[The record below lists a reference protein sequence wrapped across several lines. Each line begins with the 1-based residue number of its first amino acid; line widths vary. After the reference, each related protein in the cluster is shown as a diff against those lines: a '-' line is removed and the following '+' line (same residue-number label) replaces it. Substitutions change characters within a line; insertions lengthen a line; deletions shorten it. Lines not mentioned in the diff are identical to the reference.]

1 MKTYKKIFLSVVLG
15 IFALS
20 SVLAFG
26 AKDVTASVE
35 QNSYPTRIVSLGA
48 SATEILFAV
57 GAGEQVVAR
66 TDFCNFPPEAS
77 SIPSLGGFDG
87 KTFSLESIIAYKP
100 DFVVLFAGMHDHL
113 IEPLQRYEIQ
123 YFVSDATSI
132 EKVLA
137 EIQEIGK
144 ITGHEEKAIA
154 LVEEIQSSIE
164 NLSLISNKTV
174 YWEVWNAPYMT
185 IGSTSFIN
193 ELISKAG
200 GKNIFADVEQ
210 SYPAVNE
217 ESIIA
222 RNPDVIFI
230 PSDSMT
236 SVEDVKNRN
245 GWKDISAVKTDS
257 IYKIDADITSR
268 AGPRIKDAI
277 LLINEFLAK

>member
-1 MKTYKKIFLSVVLG
+1 MKTYKKLFLSVVLG

-35 QNSYPTRIVSLGA
+35 QTSYPTRIVSLGA

-57 GAGEQVVAR
+57 GAGNQVVAR

-132 EKVLA
+132 DKVLA
-137 EIQEIGK
+137 EIAEIGK
-144 ITGHEEKAIA
+144 ITGHEEKALA
-154 LVEEIQSSIE
+154 LVEEIQSSID

-230 PSDSMT
+230 PSDSPVT
-236 SVEDVKNRN
+236 VEDVKNRS
-245 GWKDISAVKTDS
+245 GWQDITAVKTDS

>member
-1 MKTYKKIFLSVVLG
+1 MKTYKKIFLTVVLG

-26 AKDVTASVE
+26 AKDVTVSVE
-35 QNSYPTRIVSLGA
+35 QTSYPTRIVSLGA
-48 SATEILFAV
+48 AATEILFAV
-57 GAGEQVVAR
+57 GAGDQIVAR
-66 TDFCNFPPEAS
+66 TDFCNYPAEAS
-77 SIPSLGGFDG
+77 AIPSLGGFDG

-132 EKVLA
+132 DKVLS
-137 EIQEIGK
+137 EIKEIGK
-144 ITGHEEKAIA
+144 ITGHESEAAA
-154 LVEEIQSSIE
+154 LVSDIETSIN
-164 NLSLISNKTV
+164 NLAFISPKTV

-210 SYPAVNE
+210 AYPSVNE

-230 PSDSMT
+230 PSDSPVT
-236 SVEDVKNRN
+236 VEDVKKRS
-245 GWKDISAVKTDS
+245 GWQDISAVKTDS

-268 AGPRIKDAI
+268 SGPRIKDAI

>member
-1 MKTYKKIFLSVVLG
+1 MKTYKKIILSVVLG

-26 AKDVTASVE
+26 TKDVTVSVE
-35 QNSYPTRIVSLGA
+35 QTSYHTRIVSLGA

-144 ITGHEEKAIA
+144 ITGHEEKALA
-154 LVEEIQSSIE
+154 LVEEIQSSID

-185 IGSTSFIN
+185 IGGTSFIN
-193 ELISKAG
+193 ALITKAG

-210 SYPAVNE
+210 AYPSVNE

-230 PSDSMT
+230 PSDSPVT
-236 SVEDVKNRN
+236 VEDVKNRS

-268 AGPRIKDAI
+268 SGPRIKDAI

>member
-1 MKTYKKIFLSVVLG
+1 MKTYKKIILSVVLG

-132 EKVLA
+132 DKVLS

-144 ITGHEEKAIA
+144 ITGHEEKALA
-154 LVEEIQSSIE
+154 LVEEIQSSID

-185 IGSTSFIN
+185 IGGTSFIN
-193 ELISKAG
+193 ALITKSG

-210 SYPAVNE
+210 AYPSVNE

-230 PSDSMT
+230 PSDSPVT
-236 SVEDVKNRN
+236 VEDVKNRA
-245 GWKDISAVKTDS
+245 GWKDITAVKTDS

-268 AGPRIKDAI
+268 SGPRIKDAI

>member
-1 MKTYKKIFLSVVLG
+1 MKTLQKLFFTFLFLVVV
-15 IFALS
+15 FAP
-20 SVLAFG
+20 VFG
-26 AKDVTASVE
+26 FGVKENVVAEEKPVI
-35 QNSYPTRIVSLGA
+35 PTRIVSLGA

-57 GAGEQVVAR
+57 GAGDQVVAR

-77 SIPSLGGFDG
+77 EIPSIGGFDG

-113 IEPLQRYEIQ
+113 IAPLQKYEIQ

-137 EIQEIGK
+137 EIAEIGK

-185 IGSTSFIN
+185 IGGTSFIN
-193 ELISKAG
+193 ELITKAG
-200 GKNIFADVEQ
+200 GKNIFDDVEQ
-210 SYPAVNE
+210 AYPSVNE

-222 RNPDVIFI
+222 RNPEVIFI
-230 PSDSMT
+230 PSDSPVT
-236 SVEDVKNRN
+236 AEDVKNRS
-245 GWKDISAVKTDS
+245 GWQDISAVKNNR
-257 IYKIDADITSR
+257 IFKIDADITSR
-268 AGPRIKDAI
+268 SGPRIKEAI
-277 LLINEFLAK
+277 LLINEFLTK

>member
-1 MKTYKKIFLSVVLG
+1 MKTYKKLFLSVVLG

-26 AKDVTASVE
+26 AKDVTVSVE
-35 QNSYPTRIVSLGA
+35 QTSYPTRIVSLGA
-48 SATEILFAV
+48 AATEILFAV
-57 GAGEQVVAR
+57 GAGDQIVAR
-66 TDFCNFPPEAS
+66 TDFCNYPAEAS
-77 SIPSLGGFDG
+77 AIPSLGGFDG

-113 IEPLQRYEIQ
+113 IEPLQKYEIQ
-123 YFVSDATSI
+123 YFLSDATSI
-132 EKVLA
+132 DKVLA
-137 EIQEIGK
+137 EIAEIGK
-144 ITGHEEKAIA
+144 ITGHEENALA
-154 LVEEIQSSIE
+154 LVEEIQSSID

-230 PSDSMT
+230 PSDSPVT
-236 SVEDVKNRN
+236 VEDVKNRS

-268 AGPRIKDAI
+268 SGPRIKDAI

>member
-1 MKTYKKIFLSVVLG
+1 MKTFQKLSFTFIFLAV
-15 IFALS
+15 IFAP
-20 SVLAFG
+20 VFG
-26 AKDVTASVE
+26 FGVKENVVTEENPVI
-35 QNSYPTRIVSLGA
+35 PTRIVSLGA

-57 GAGEQVVAR
+57 GAGDQIVAR
-66 TDFCNFPPEAS
+66 TDFCNYPAETSA
-77 SIPSLGGFDG
+77 IPSLGGFDG
-87 KTFSLESIIAYKP
+87 KTFSLESIISYKP
-100 DFVVLFAGMHDHL
+100 DFVVLFKVMHDHL
-113 IEPLQRYEIQ
+113 IEPLEKYGIS
-123 YFVSDATSI
+123 YYVSDANTI
-132 EKVLA
+132 EDVLK
-137 EIQEIGK
+137 EITEIGK
-144 ITGHEEKAIA
+144 ITGHESEATA
-154 LVEEIQSSIE
+154 LVNDIETSIN
-164 NLSLISNKTV
+164 NLAFISPKTV

-210 SYPAVNE
+210 SYPSVNE

-230 PSDSMT
+230 PSDSPVT
-236 SVEDVKNRN
+236 VEDVKNRS

>member
-1 MKTYKKIFLSVVLG
+1 MKTYKKIILSVVLG

-35 QNSYPTRIVSLGA
+35 QTSYPTRIVSLGA
-48 SATEILFAV
+48 ATTEILFAV
-57 GAGEQVVAR
+57 GAGDQIVAR
-66 TDFCNFPPEAS
+66 TDFCNYPAEAS
-77 SIPSLGGFDG
+77 AIPSLGGFDG

-123 YFVSDATSI
+123 YFLSDATSI

-144 ITGHEEKAIA
+144 ITGHEEKALA
-154 LVEEIQSSIE
+154 LVEEIQSSID

-185 IGSTSFIN
+185 IGGTSFIN
-193 ELISKAG
+193 ALITKAG

-210 SYPAVNE
+210 AYPSVNE

-230 PSDSMT
+230 PSDSPVT
-236 SVEDVKNRN
+236 VEDVKNRS

>member
-1 MKTYKKIFLSVVLG
+1 MKTYKKLFLSVVLG

-26 AKDVTASVE
+26 AQDVTVSVE

-77 SIPSLGGFDG
+77 KIPSIGGFDG
-87 KTFSLESIIAYKP
+87 KTFSLESIISCKP
-100 DFVVLFAGMHDHL
+100 DFVVLFKVMHDHL
-113 IEPLQRYEIQ
+113 IEPLEKYGIS
-123 YFVSDATSI
+123 YYVSDANTI
-132 EKVLA
+132 EDVLK
-137 EIQEIGK
+137 EITEIGK
-144 ITGHEEKAIA
+144 ITGHEENALA
-154 LVEEIQSSIE
+154 LVEEIQSSIN
-164 NLSLISNKTV
+164 NLSFISNKSV

-185 IGSTSFIN
+185 IGATSFIN
-193 ELISKAG
+193 ELITKAG

-230 PSDSMT
+230 PSDSPVT
-236 SVEDVKNRN
+236 VEDVKNRA
-245 GWKDISAVKTDS
+245 GWQDISAVKTGS

-268 AGPRIKDAI
+268 SGPRIKEAI
-277 LLINEFLAK
+277 LLINDFLAK

>member
-1 MKTYKKIFLSVVLG
+1 MKTYKKLFLVLILG

-26 AKDVTASVE
+26 AKDVTDSLE
-35 QNSYPTRIVSLGA
+35 QVIYPTRIVSLGA
-48 SATEILFAV
+48 ASTEILFAV
-57 GAGEQVVAR
+57 GAGDQIVAR
-66 TDFCNFPPEAS
+66 TDFCNYPEEAS
-77 SIPSLGGFDG
+77 EIPSLGGFDG

-113 IEPLQRYEIQ
+113 IEPLKKYEIQ
-123 YFVSDATSI
+123 YFVSDANSI
-132 EKVLA
+132 DHVLA

-144 ITGHEEKAIA
+144 ITGHESEAAA
-154 LVEEIQSSIE
+154 LVGDIESAINNLAFSS
-164 NLSLISNKTV
+164 SKTV
-174 YWEVWNAPYMT
+174 YWEIWNAPYMS

-200 GKNIFADVEQ
+200 GTNIFGDVEQ
-210 SYPAVNE
+210 SYPSVSE

-230 PSDSMT
+230 PSDAMT

-245 GWKDISAVKTDS
+245 GWQDISAVKND
-257 IYKIDADITSR
+257 KIFIINADITSR
-268 AGPRIKDAI
+268 SGPRIKDAI

>member
-113 IEPLQRYEIQ
+113 IEPLQKYEIQ
-123 YFVSDATSI
+123 YFLSDATSI

-144 ITGHEEKAIA
+144 ITGHESEAAA
-154 LVEEIQSSIE
+154 LVSDIETSINNLAFISS
-164 NLSLISNKTV
+164 KTV

-230 PSDSMT
+230 PSDSPVT
-236 SVEDVKNRN
+236 VEDVKNRS

-268 AGPRIKDAI
+268 SGPRIKDAI

>member
-20 SVLAFG
+20 SVFAFG

-48 SATEILFAV
+48 STTEILFAV

-113 IEPLQRYEIQ
+113 IEPLQKYEIQ

-132 EKVLA
+132 DKVLA
-137 EIQEIGK
+137 EIAEIGK
-144 ITGHEEKAIA
+144 ITGHEENALA

-185 IGSTSFIN
+185 IGGTSFIN

-230 PSDSMT
+230 PSDSPVT
-236 SVEDVKNRN
+236 VEDVKNRS
-245 GWKDISAVKTDS
+245 GWQDISAVKTDS

-268 AGPRIKDAI
+268 SGPRIKDAI

>member
-26 AKDVTASVE
+26 TKDVTASVE
-35 QNSYPTRIVSLGA
+35 QTSYPTRIVSLGA

-132 EKVLA
+132 DKVLS

-144 ITGHEEKAIA
+144 ITGHEEKALA
-154 LVEEIQSSIE
+154 LVEEIQSSID

-185 IGSTSFIN
+185 IGGTSFIN
-193 ELISKAG
+193 ALITKAG
-200 GKNIFADVEQ
+200 GKNIFVDVEQ
-210 SYPAVNE
+210 AYPSVNE

-230 PSDSMT
+230 PSDSPVT
-236 SVEDVKNRN
+236 VEDVKNRS

-268 AGPRIKDAI
+268 SGPRIKDAI

>member
-1 MKTYKKIFLSVVLG
+1 MKTYKKIILSVMLG

-26 AKDVTASVE
+26 TKDVTASVE

-48 SATEILFAV
+48 STTEILFAV

-123 YFVSDATSI
+123 YFLSDATSI
-132 EKVLA
+132 DKVLA
-137 EIQEIGK
+137 EITEIGK
-144 ITGHEEKAIA
+144 ITGHEENALA
-154 LVEEIQSSIE
+154 LVEEIQSSIN
-164 NLSLISNKTV
+164 NLSFISNKTV

-185 IGSTSFIN
+185 IGGTSFIN
-193 ELISKAG
+193 ELITKAG

-230 PSDSMT
+230 PSDSPVT
-236 SVEDVKNRN
+236 VEDVKNRS
-245 GWKDISAVKTDS
+245 GWQDISAVKTGS

-268 AGPRIKDAI
+268 SGPRIKEAI
-277 LLINEFLAK
+277 LLINDFLSK